1 MLREPKKEP
10 PVSYAN
16 KMVHVHHISWG
27 VLLWLM
33 LPLSPSMEIISL
45 TEHSV
50 FLSEVPAMHGLR
62 VSVSLFSLVSNF
74 QFYIVLLTSNAQ

>member
-1 MLREPKKEP
+1 
-10 PVSYAN
+10 
-16 KMVHVHHISWG
+16 
-27 VLLWLM
+27 
-33 LPLSPSMEIISL
+33 MEIISL

-74 QFYIVLLTSNAQ
+74 QFYIVLLMSNAQ

>member
-16 KMVHVHHISWG
+16 KMLHVHHISWG

-45 TEHSV
+45 TEHPV
-50 FLSEVPAMHGLR
+50 FLSEVPAVHGVR
-62 VSVSLFSLVSNF
+62 VSLLSLVSNF
-74 QFYIVLLTSNAQ
+74 QFYIVLLMSNAQ